1 MGGSHHDLD
10 LKYLIKLM
18 TTRSNLLLKYLKQG
32 SPKVTRRNAL
42 LKATKGPTRRE
53 ALMKII
59 GPIPYLITGYKNT
72 KGRPFYVTLKGTYII
87 RVNGKS
93 VYGRKANSC
102 HVPAKIRPRKCKSNR
117 A

>member
-1 MGGSHHDLD
+1 MPS
-10 LKYLIKLM
+10 
-18 TTRSNLLLKYLKQG
+18 RSNLLLKYVKQG
-32 SPKVTRRNAL
+32 SPKVSRRNAL

-59 GPIPYLITGYKNT
+59 GPIPYMITGYKNT

-102 HVPAKIRPRKCKSNR
+102 HVPAKICPRRCKTN

>member
-1 MGGSHHDLD
+1 MP
-10 LKYLIKLM
+10 
-18 TTRSNLLLKYLKQG
+18 TRRNLLLKYLKQG

-59 GPIPYLITGYKNT
+59 GPIPHLITGYKNT
-72 KGRPFYVTLKGTYII
+72 KGRPFYVTLKGSYII

>member
-1 MGGSHHDLD
+1 MGGSHHNLD
-10 LKYLIKLM
+10 LKSLIKLM
-18 TTRSNLLLKYLKQG
+18 TSRSNLLLKYLKQG

-53 ALMKII
+53 ALMKLI
-59 GPIPYLITGYKNT
+59 GPIPYMITGYKNT

-102 HVPAKIRPRKCKSNR
+102 HVPVKIRPRKCKSNKP
-117 A
+117 

>member
-1 MGGSHHDLD
+1 
-10 LKYLIKLM
+10 M
-18 TTRSNLLLKYLKQG
+18 TSRSNLLLKYLKQG

-59 GPIPYLITGYKNT
+59 GPIPYMITGYKNT

-102 HVPAKIRPRKCKSNR
+102 HVPAKIRPRKCKNNR

>member
-1 MGGSHHDLD
+1 MGGSHHNLD
-10 LKYLIKLM
+10 LKSLIKLM
-18 TTRSNLLLKYLKQG
+18 TSRSNLLLKYLKQG

-42 LKATKGPTRRE
+42 LKATKGPSRRD
-53 ALMKII
+53 ALMKRI

-102 HVPAKIRPRKCKSNR
+102 HVPAKIRPRKCKSNK